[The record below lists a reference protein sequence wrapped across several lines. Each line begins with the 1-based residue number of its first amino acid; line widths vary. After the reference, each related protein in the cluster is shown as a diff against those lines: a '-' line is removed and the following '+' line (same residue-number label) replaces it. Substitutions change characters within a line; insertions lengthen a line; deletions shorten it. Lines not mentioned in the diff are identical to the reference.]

1 MKVRHNIW
9 LPLLILHQFVIFPNW
24 DNAYDLPKML
34 IHAVLLTSLLLFLAY
49 KKRTSTDL
57 IQKDPTLRFAWL
69 LFCFIPFFSDLYH
82 QSEWLI
88 HSLGLGSL
96 MYCLPY
102 FLSRYPINF
111 NVISRYILGLFLIVS
126 CIDFMGFL
134 PWYQGSEY
142 HISGMVGNPNLL
154 AVVILFWYFLGFPSK
169 GKPPLR
175 IVDFVVLVLL
185 CITLCRTAILA
196 FFLIHL
202 IVLLKH
208 CSQQKRKLVLFNGT
222 IVILLLLYYGITN
235 PHKINMFSSLSIRT
249 HEALTAVD
257 IFKQN
262 FWLGIGQGN
271 FPQYYFN
278 ELKNTNFN
286 GLDPFLASES
296 EFLNIRWST
305 SIHQSVLLLFLWLGG
320 PLGLI
325 WIISLICILYKL
337 KRFIKTEFMASLL
350 AIFLAAQMHF
360 VLDFSLLLMP
370 TQILIA
376 HIYSLSLAS
385 DENGLSSNRRWLPFL
400 FMIPWAVFWLLKYD
414 LNSLRH
420 EMKKE
425 QDFIDIFQHPL
436 SDGEDKHRLV
446 QFRLRLLSAE
456 NKGYNWDDLHKLL
469 NEAHDEKPD
478 PSSSYNRAMIYY
490 RQGFNSN
497 ALRELNLGIS
507 RIPTYSEYY
516 FARSL
521 LQDNSGDEIRD
532 LLICFRLNRKH
543 YSASKNLG
551 ISYAENGNLEL
562 AIFSFRNALKSLKYK
577 AHKWTPERIVRE
589 RELISGALN
598 KLNSALRESSG
609 SL

>member
-1 MKVRHNIW
+1 MVI
-9 LPLLILHQFVIFPNW
+9 ILFH
-24 DNAYDLPKML
+24 
-34 IHAVLLTSLLLFLAY
+34 T
-49 KKRTSTDL
+49 
-57 IQKDPTLRFAWL
+57 
-69 LFCFIPFFSDLYH
+69 FFSDLYH
-82 QSEWLI
+82 QSKWLI

-111 NVISRYILGLFLIVS
+111 NMISKYILGLFIIVS
-126 CIDFMGFL
+126 CVDFVGFL

-169 GKPPLR
+169 GKWPLR
-175 IVDFVVLVLL
+175 FVDFVVLVLL
-185 CITLCRTAILA
+185 CITLCRTAILT
-196 FFLIHL
+196 FFLVHL
-202 IVLLKH
+202 IILLKY
-208 CSQQKRKLVLFNGT
+208 CSQQKRKLILFNGT
-222 IVILLLLYYGITN
+222 IVILLLLVYGVTN
-235 PHKINMFSSLSIRT
+235 PHKISMFSSLSIRT

-257 IFKQN
+257 ILKQN

-271 FPQYYFN
+271 FPQYYFS

-286 GLDPFLASES
+286 ELDPFTASES

-305 SIHQSVLLLFLWLGG
+305 SIHQSVILLFLWLGG

-325 WIISLICILYKL
+325 WMIALIYIVYKL
-337 KRFIKTEFMASLL
+337 KTLIQTEFMASLL
-350 AIFLAAQMHF
+350 VVLLAAQMHF

-376 HIYSLSLAS
+376 HIYSLSLVS

-400 FMIPWAVFWLLKYD
+400 FMIPWALFWLLKYD

-420 EMKKE
+420 DMKTE
-425 QDFIDIFQHPL
+425 QDLIDIFQHPL

-446 QFRLRLLSAE
+446 QFRLAQ
-456 NKGYNWDDLHKLL
+456 NKDHDWEDLHELL
-469 NEAHDEKPD
+469 NIAHDERPD
-478 PSSSYNRAMIYY
+478 PSSFYNRAMIYY

-521 LQDNSGDEIRD
+521 LQDSPSDEIRD
-532 LLICFRLNRKH
+532 LLICARLNRKH
-543 YSASKNLG
+543 YSANKNLG
-551 ISYAENGNLEL
+551 ISYAENRNLEL
-562 AIFSFRNALKSLKYK
+562 AIFFFKNALKSLKYK
-577 AHKWTPERIVRE
+577 INEWSPERIIRE
-589 RELISGALN
+589 RQLITGALK
-598 KLNSALRESSG
+598 KLNSDLRDSSG